1 MSQRF
6 QGAEAFIT
14 DRVFQP
20 ACIIGGN
27 IGIYTKPYQEVAQ
40 DLMPFLHYLSKLKPF
55 VSQMKRSFV
64 IHIEKA
70 SFTERFD
77 GNRNCGAGNGQT
89 CSQLMA
95 THISFS
101 G

>member
-6 QGAEAFIT
+6 QSAEAFIT
-14 DRVFQP
+14 DRVFHP
-20 ACIIGGN
+20 ACVIGGN
-27 IGIYTKPYQEVAQ
+27 IGTYTKSYQKVAQ

-55 VSQMKRSFV
+55 ASQMKCSFV

-77 GNRNCGAGNGQT
+77 GNRNGGAGNG
-89 CSQLMA
+89 
-95 THISFS
+95 
-101 G
+101 